1 MYKILMLVNWKIE
14 YAAERPEGKQSP
26 DYYVKGGNYWFFK
39 WFQDPV
45 QVDVIDIRSFSWLE
59 NFERNRLRF
68 YVWQTLRAI
77 PRLHNYDLVISHGAQ
92 SGILLCLWRRLFRG
106 KEKHILFDIGSF
118 NSAAESGMA
127 LKLMQWASGS
137 LDGMIYHTSKQ
148 IEYYKKYFPWLVT
161 KSKFIRFGTDNLYF
175 SRTSEDREKQKYILC
190 VGYQKRDWK
199 TLIRAYGMMAER
211 LEAGEESIPELR
223 LIGRCMEIEDI
234 LPPSAR
240 IIMKPYIP
248 LEELIDHIQN
258 SLFDVV
264 PLEDFNYSFGQ
275 MTLLQQMALGKAV
288 IAARVPSMTDYVEE
302 DRTALCYTAG
312 DAEELC
318 RKMIWLF
325 ENGDAR
331 EQIEKNA
338 AAYVKEQYNEKKMA
352 LQIEE
357 YLKQILKA

>member
-1 MYKILMLVNWKIE
+1 
-14 YAAERPEGKQSP
+14 
-26 DYYVKGGNYWFFK
+26 
-39 WFQDPV
+39 
-45 QVDVIDIRSFSWLE
+45 
-59 NFERNRLRF
+59 
-68 YVWQTLRAI
+68 
-77 PRLHNYDLVISHGAQ
+77 
-92 SGILLCLWRRLFRG
+92 
-106 KEKHILFDIGSF
+106 
-118 NSAAESGMA
+118 
-127 LKLMQWASGS
+127 
-137 LDGMIYHTSKQ
+137 
-148 IEYYKKYFPWLVT
+148 
-161 KSKFIRFGTDNLYF
+161 
-175 SRTSEDREKQKYILC
+175 
-190 VGYQKRDWK
+190 
-199 TLIRAYGMMAER
+199 MMAER
-211 LEAGEESIPELR
+211 LEAGGESVPELR

-325 ENGDAR
+325 ENGDAQR
-331 EQIEKNA
+331 A
-338 AAYVKEQYNEKKMA
+338 R
-352 LQIEE
+352 
-357 YLKQILKA
+357 